1 MAERRI
7 LPATK
12 SDVRWV
18 VGREFVHLP
27 PVDPAFAPENMGW
40 FRRLLLRYIA
50 LPASYRKRLKGYILH
65 QDDRRIGY
73 IFVGSGSLALNI
85 DTLAVEPEFR
95 RRGYGGQLL
104 AHAEKVAH
112 EEGLNFLTAR
122 MPPENL
128 PADAFFNKHG
138 FRPYRSEIWHLKD
151 VASFVEEASGAS
163 IRELSP
169 MVIVQEYEKWM
180 GKELEH
186 GDVWVQE
193 LIKAEYP
200 RMAFRARG
208 RHWTCLLDEKEV
220 GYLRIAGLR
229 GRFDA
234 YLALDPSLWS
244 SKVQLAWLAQ
254 AIACYP
260 VLPSDV
266 VLYLG
271 SGGHY
276 VASKEVFKE
285 SGFGSLLRPRYL
297 QVKPLAESE

>member
-12 SDVRWV
+12 GDVRWV

-50 LPASYRKRLKGYILH
+50 LPASYRQRLKGYILH

-73 IFVGSGSLALNI
+73 IYVGLGSVALNI
-85 DTLAVEPEFR
+85 DALAVEQEFR

-104 AHAEKVAH
+104 TYAEKVAH
-112 EEGLNFLTAR
+112 EEGLTFLSAR

-128 PADAFFNKHG
+128 PANAFFNLHG
-138 FRPYRSEIWHLKD
+138 FRPYRSEIWRLKD

-169 MVIVQEYEKWM
+169 MAIIQEYEKWM

-186 GDVWVQE
+186 GDVWVQG
-193 LIKAEYP
+193 LILAEYP

-208 RHWTCLLDEKEV
+208 RHWACLLDEKEV

-234 YLALDPSLWS
+234 YLASDPSLWS
-244 SKVQLAWLAQ
+244 RDAQLAWLAQ

-260 VLPSDV
+260 VLPSEV

-276 VASKEVFKE
+276 VASKEVFKK
-285 SGFGSLLRPRYL
+285 SGFESLLRQRYL
-297 QVKPLAESE
+297 LVKPLIESK